1 MSQFDWIRHR
11 IAEETRGLMAQ
22 LTGGPVCVWPAQTQ
36 LGEGPLWLKEADA
49 IVFVDILASQIH
61 ALRLNDGRKDST
73 RLDGHPSAVL
83 ARRDDPRLMVA
94 MGTGLHYLSA
104 DLKGTSPFVN
114 LGVDGALYRTNDAKC
129 DPMGRIWVGVMR
141 QKMDHDD
148 GRVMIVD
155 HRGQIET
162 LDECYTIPNGPAF
175 NKDGSRAYIADS
187 PTRKIYCIP
196 IDEKGVPDARTFFA
210 ALPDG
215 KGQPDGMTV
224 DEDDHLW
231 VAHFGGGRL
240 TRFAPD
246 GTVKR
251 IVKLP
256 VKNITSLTFGG
267 PNLDQLYVTTSG
279 AGQTGRYPGGL
290 FQFKPGVK
298 GLPTNAFA
306 G

>member
-1 MSQFDWIRHR
+1 MSKLKWIRHR
-11 IAEETRGLMAQ
+11 IIEEARSWTARAI
-22 LTGGPVCVWPAQTQ
+22 GGPVCLWPTQ
-36 LGEGPLWLKEADA
+36 AKLGEGPVWLEDPGA
-49 IVFVDILASQIH
+49 IVFVDILTRQIH
-61 ALRLNDGRKDST
+61 ALRLSDGRKDST
-73 RLDGHPSAVL
+73 QLDGHPSAIL
-83 ARRDDPRLMVA
+83 PRRQDPRLMVA

-104 DLKGTSPFVN
+104 DLQNTSPFVN
-114 LGVDGALYRTNDAKC
+114 LGVDSALYRTNDAKC

-141 QKMDHDD
+141 QKMDQDD
-148 GRVMIVD
+148 GCVMIVD
-155 HRGQIET
+155 HRGQVET
-162 LDECYTIPNGPAF
+162 LDEGYTIPNGPAF

-187 PTRKIYCIP
+187 STRKIYCVP
-196 IDEKGVPDARTFFA
+196 IDKKGVPDSRSFFA

-224 DEDDHLW
+224 DEEDHLW
-231 VAHFGGGRL
+231 VAHFGGGRV

-246 GTVKR
+246 GTVNK

-267 PNLDQLYVTTSG
+267 PNLERLYVTTSG
-279 AGQTGRYPGGL
+279 AGQIGRYPGGL

-298 GLPTNAFA
+298 GLPANAFA

>member
-1 MSQFDWIRHR
+1 MSKLEWIRQR
-11 IAEETRGLMAQ
+11 LVEEANCIGARMI
-22 LTGGPVCVWPAQTQ
+22 GGPQCLWPVKAK
-36 LGEGPLWLKEADA
+36 LGESPLWLEQSGAV
-49 IVFVDILASQIH
+49 VFVDILTGQIH
-61 ALRLNDGRKDST
+61 ALRLSDGRKDST
-73 RLDGHPSAVL
+73 RLDGHPSAIL
-83 ARRDDPRLMVA
+83 PRREAPRMMVA

-104 DLKGTSPFVN
+104 DLQSVSPFVN
-114 LGVDGALYRTNDAKC
+114 LGVDDALYRTNDAKC
-129 DPMGRIWVGVMR
+129 DAMGRIWVGVMR

-162 LDECYTIPNGPAF
+162 LEDGYTTPNGPAF
-175 NKDGSRAYIADS
+175 NRDGSRAYIADS
-187 PTRKIYCIP
+187 PTRKIYTIP
-196 IDEKGVPDARTFFA
+196 IDDNGAPESRTFFA

-215 KGQPDGMTV
+215 KGQPDGMSV
-224 DEDDHLW
+224 DAEDHLW

-246 GTVKR
+246 GTVDR

-267 PNLDQLYVTTSG
+267 ENLDRLYVTTSG
-279 AGQTGRYPGGL
+279 AGQSGRYPGGL
-290 FQFKPGVK
+290 FAFKPGVT
-298 GLPTNAFA
+298 GLPVNTFA